1 MLCIDHSQDP
11 AAFSGILVLS
21 YRDLGLQAYQVRDAK
36 LGRISLKIA
45 VDDRGRDVLIGL
57 DTKSLRVHREVWI
70 FVGTEQ
76 IIALKAR
83 VQTVVRP
90 CASE

>member
-1 MLCIDHSQDP
+1 
-11 AAFSGILVLS
+11 
-21 YRDLGLQAYQVRDAK
+21 
-36 LGRISLKIA
+36 
-45 VDDRGRDVLIGL
+45 VLIGL